1 MSKTSVQNWFKAHTS
16 SPYNPLRDLCVPF
29 SPTGAK
35 SGKYDPA
42 ETAASALAL
51 PTPERY
57 SVNSLY
63 WLLTGDLYSIS

>member
-1 MSKTSVQNWFKAHTS
+1 MHCQ
-16 SPYNPLRDLCVPF
+16 PF

-35 SGKYDPA
+35 SGKYGPA
-42 ETAASALAL
+42 ETTASALAL